1 MSDDTRAP
9 RTTSPSMLDELITA
23 WRYTRDGVIAEVENF
38 PDAHFAERPPGLL
51 RSALDLANHIIES
64 GRLMGG
70 ELSRR
75 DGDFTR
81 RSYAELLEEHTRPGD
96 VTASKAQALDALRR
110 SCDEDSDRLG
120 AVGLTHM
127 QHPIRQFNGEF
138 ASRLA
143 WMHHGIAHE
152 EYHRG
157 QIALCARLF
166 GSTPALTR
174 LIQSG

>member
-110 SCDEDSDRLG
+110 SCDEDSERLG
-120 AVGLTHM
+120 
-127 QHPIRQFNGEF
+127 
-138 ASRLA
+138 

>member
-1 MSDDTRAP
+1 MSDDAAVPSSTGA
-9 RTTSPSMLDELITA
+9 SMLDELIAA

-51 RSALDLANHIIES
+51 RSALDLASHIIES

-70 ELSRR
+70 ELSHP

-81 RSYAELLEEHTRPGD
+81 RSYTELLEEHARPGD
-96 VTASKAQALDALRR
+96 VPTSKADALGALRR
-110 SCDEDSDRLG
+110 SFDEESDRLS
-120 AVGLTHM
+120 ASGLAHM
-127 QHPIRQFNGEF
+127 QRPIRQFNGEL

-166 GSTPALTR
+166 GATPALTR
-174 LIQSG
+174 LIQGG